1 MIRVKVRA
9 EQPLHLGS
17 QLDAGWLTDT
27 HRFVPGSVLR
37 GALAAI
43 WLAEHLP
50 PKPDTTGNVA
60 FQQLFEGGV
69 RFGPLYPGED
79 ALRPLSVF
87 GCKYADDDACRGF
100 THDAAFAGV
109 APATCPFCD
118 SPVEASKGR
127 VDGAGVVE
135 HTRVQLDERE
145 RAADGQLYTR
155 RALPA
160 GTQLTGLIDGD
171 PDAELAWLVQTERSV
186 RFGGR
191 RSTSGLATLSAS
203 PEASPT
209 SFTGFVPDQRRL
221 VIRLLAP
228 GIFVD
233 ARGLPSWLPDL
244 DAVSELLGVPAVFDA
259 AFARPTVVSGWHAV
273 SNLPKPRDF
282 AVAAGS
288 VFVLRF
294 DAGLPDHAGL
304 QRLWQAGLGLR
315 RAEGNGWIT
324 LQCWTAPAL
333 PTAAPKPP
341 PDAVHELL
349 VQIVGYGIGPTIV
362 DDLRGWAQQR
372 HVGAAPNSNQVAET
386 LAKKRYS
393 LLSPAALDT
402 IRDAFALPADD
413 AERLAQR
420 INEWTRART
429 SDRGRTA

>member
-17 QLDAGWLTDT
+17 RLDAGWLTDT

-37 GALAAI
+37 GALAAL
-43 WLAEHLP
+43 WLAEHRP
-50 PKPDTTGNVA
+50 PKPKTMNDPE
-60 FQQLFEGGV
+60 FQRLFEGGV
-69 RFGPLYPGED
+69 RYGPLYPSD
-79 ALRPLSVF
+79 NALRPLSVF
-87 GCKYADDDACRGF
+87 GCKYADDDTCRGF
-100 THDAAFAGV
+100 THDAAFDAA
-109 APATCPFCD
+109 APAACPVCD

-127 VDGAGVVE
+127 VDGVQIVE

-145 RAADGQLYTR
+145 RAEDGQLYTR

-160 GTQLTGLIDGD
+160 GTELTGFIDGD
-171 PDAELAWLVQTERSV
+171 GSELAWLMQTEWSV

-203 PEASPT
+203 AEAPPT
-209 SFTGFVPDQRRL
+209 AFTGFLPAQRRL
-221 VIRLLAP
+221 VLRLLSP

-233 ARGLPSWLPDL
+233 KWGRPSWLPAIPAL
-244 DAVSELLGVPAVFDA
+244 STTLGVPVDFDA
-259 AFARPTVVSGWHAV
+259 VFARPTVVSGWHAA
-273 SNLPKPRDF
+273 SNLPKSSDF

-294 DAGLPDHAGL
+294 DADLPDHAGL

-324 LQCWTAPAL
+324 LQRWTAPTL
-333 PTAAPKPP
+333 PSAAPKPP
-341 PDAVHELL
+341 PDAVEELFP
-349 VQIVGYGIGPTIV
+349 QIVGYDIGPTIV

-372 HVGAAPNSNQVAET
+372 HINVAHSSHHAAGI
-386 LAKKRYS
+386 LAKQRYS
-393 LLSPAALDT
+393 LLSPAALDVV
-402 IRDAFALPADD
+402 RAAFDLPADD

-420 INEWTRART
+420 IDDWTRART
-429 SDRGRTA
+429 STRGRTA